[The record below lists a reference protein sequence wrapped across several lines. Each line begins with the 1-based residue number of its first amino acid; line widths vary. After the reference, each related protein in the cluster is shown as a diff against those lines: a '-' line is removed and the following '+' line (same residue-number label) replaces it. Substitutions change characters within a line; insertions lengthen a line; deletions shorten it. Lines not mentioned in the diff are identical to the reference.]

1 MNPGG
6 GWGPGREAQ
15 DGGDTCI
22 HVAASLFVLSIGSSL
37 WFIAAHALPYSVARG
52 ILVSW
57 PRLEPLHLKAD
68 S

>member
-1 MNPGG
+1 MFRDDP
-6 GWGPGREAQ
+6 WRWVEAH

-22 HVAASLFVLSIGSSL
+22 HTAASLFVLSVGSSL
-37 WFIAAHALPYSVARG
+37 WFIAACALPYSVARG

-57 PRLEPLHLKAD
+57 PGLEPLRLKAD